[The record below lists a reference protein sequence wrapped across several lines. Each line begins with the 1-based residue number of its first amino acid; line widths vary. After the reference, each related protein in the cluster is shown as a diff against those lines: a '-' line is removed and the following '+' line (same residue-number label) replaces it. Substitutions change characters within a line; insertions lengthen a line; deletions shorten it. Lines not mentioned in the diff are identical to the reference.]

1 MANTFL
7 TDLDYVPQVF
17 AGYVDSGIRKESR
30 FFNSGIV
37 VDTAALMPALGNTI
51 TLPFWNALEGDA
63 EVMSASVPATNALSS
78 GMQVAAILQRVKKY
92 GSNDLVADFSGSD
105 PLQNV
110 GAKVAKFWANQLDKT
125 AMKIAVATADAL
137 GAENDQSAA
146 AISASH
152 IIDTRAL
159 LGEYVD
165 EAGFMVVHPDILASL
180 QKAELTSVK
189 PGADGRLIT
198 MYQGM
203 EIIVSNTLAPVSNVY
218 STLICRAGSMGY
230 ADGTK
235 AEHVLEV
242 AREIGHADAFAT
254 QKRYTIHAG
263 GAKWKGTP
271 AGATATD
278 AELANAANWELGA
291 SDLNHFGIRI
301 LKSLK

>member
-7 TDLDYVPQVF
+7 SDLDFVPQVF
-17 AGYVDSGIRKESR
+17 AGYVDGVVRKESR

-37 VDTAALMPALGNTI
+37 VDTAALLPALGSTV
-51 TLPFWNALEGDA
+51 TLPSWDGLNGDA
-63 EVMSASVPATNALSS
+63 DVMGASAPATNALSTS
-78 GMQVAAILQRVKKY
+78 MQVAAILQRVKKY
-92 GSNDLVADFSGSD
+92 GSNDLVADFAGSD

-110 GAKVAKFWANQLDKT
+110 GNKVAKFWANQLDKT
-125 AMKIAVATADAL
+125 AMKIAVASATALSAV
-137 GAENDQSAA
+137 NDQSAS
-146 AISASH
+146 AIDASK

-180 QKAELTSVK
+180 QKAELTSVR

-203 EIIVSNTLAPVSNVY
+203 EIIVSNTLAPVANVY
-218 STLICRAGSMGY
+218 DTIIARAGSMGY

-235 AEHVLEV
+235 AEHVLET
-242 AREIGHADAFAT
+242 AREIGFADSFAT
-254 QKRYTIHAG
+254 QKRYVIHAG
-263 GAKWKGTP
+263 GAKWTGTP

-278 AELANAANWELGA
+278 AELATAGNWALGA
-291 SDLNHFGIRI
+291 PDLNHFGIRV